1 MSTSDSAPND
11 GPSDAA
17 AAASEHLIAA
27 AHELISAGRL
37 FLDGAERALTAGA
50 FPPIESTLRR
60 WVDLGHAVV
69 EGFSG
74 PSTNSDGGPT
84 RASAPPNASSMAD
97 ITAIPI
103 DDE

>member
-1 MSTSDSAPND
+1 MSTSDPAPD
-11 GPSDAA
+11 YGPSDAA
-17 AAASEHLIAA
+17 AAAGQHLIAA

-37 FLDGAERALTAGA
+37 LLDGAERALTAGA
-50 FPPIESTLRR
+50 VPPIESTLRR

-69 EGFSG
+69 EGFAG
-74 PSTNSDGGPT
+74 PSTDSHGGPAGEPT
-84 RASAPPNASSMAD
+84 PQHTPSTAD